1 MPLPLKPGYN
11 LYIDRK
17 CKPSDYEM
25 SQLEIYRD
33 YYGMSYTV
41 SGNRKFIMPNMIA
54 FLHGGS
60 IGITMKDVYHK
71 TSFVDNTPYERFVLK
86 FTDVVLEPL
95 IKVIGRDTFDELYSY
110 PVYNFTPEIQ
120 NKLYHIYCD
129 MLYEYEHY
137 SNESE
142 LILSGMLHN
151 LIMTVIRHHLPIN
164 PKDVELSETD
174 HSILSAMDYIE
185 HNFLKDPS
193 LSETAKHIGLSSSHF
208 SRIFK
213 QATGVSYSEYLNYI
227 RVEHG
232 RKLLLTTSLSISE
245 IAQFSGFDNGNY
257 FCNVTKKLLG
267 CSPSEI
273 RKSAIDISL
282 KTKHNTKKI

>member
-11 LYIDRK
+11 FYIDRK

-60 IGITMKDVYHK
+60 IGITMKNVYHK

-120 NKLYHIYCD
+120 NRLYHIYCD

-174 HSILSAMDYIE
+174 NSILSAMDYIE
-185 HNFLKDPS
+185 RNYLKDPS
-193 LSETAKHIGLSSSHF
+193 LLETAKHVGLSSSHF

-213 QATGVSYSEYLNYI
+213 QATGVTYSEYLNYI

-232 RKLLLTTSLSISE
+232 RKLLLTTNLSISE

-273 RKSAIDISL
+273 RKGAIE
-282 KTKHNTKKI
+282 TK

>member
-11 LYIDRK
+11 FYIDRK

-25 SQLEIYRD
+25 SQLEVYRD

-54 FLHGGS
+54 FLHGGC

-86 FTDVVLEPL
+86 FTDKVLEPL
-95 IKVIGRDTFDELYSY
+95 IKIIGRNTFDELYSY
-110 PVYNFTPEIQ
+110 PVYHFTPEIQ
-120 NKLYHIYCD
+120 DKLYHIYCD

-137 SNESE
+137 TNESE
-142 LILSGMLHN
+142 LLLSGMLYH
-151 LIMTVIRHHLPIN
+151 LIMTVIRHHLPVN
-164 PKDVELSETD
+164 PKDMELSGTD
-174 HSILSAMDYIE
+174 QSILSAMDYIE

-193 LSETAKHIGLSSSHF
+193 LSETAKHVGLSSSHF

-213 QATGVSYSEYLNYI
+213 QATGVSYTEYLNYI

-232 RKLLLTTSLSISE
+232 RRLLLTTDLSVSE
-245 IAQFSGFDNGNY
+245 IAQLSGFDNGNY

-267 CSPSEI
+267 SSPSQL
-273 RKSAIDISL
+273 RK
-282 KTKHNTKKI
+282 NQGE

>member
-11 LYIDRK
+11 FYIDRK

-86 FTDVVLEPL
+86 FTDKVLEPL
-95 IKVIGRDTFDELYSY
+95 IKIIGRDTFDELYSY

-120 NKLYHIYCD
+120 DKLYHIYCD

-137 SNESE
+137 TNESE
-142 LILSGMLHN
+142 LILSGMLYN
-151 LIMTVIRHHLPIN
+151 LIMTVIRHHLPDN
-164 PKDVELSETD
+164 PKDIELSGTD
-174 HSILSAMDYIE
+174 QSILSAMDYIE
-185 HNFLKDPS
+185 HNYLKDPS
-193 LSETAKHIGLSSSHF
+193 LSETAQHIGLSVSHF

-213 QATGVSYSEYLNYI
+213 QETGVSYSEYLNYI

-232 RKLLLTTSLSISE
+232 RKLLLTTDLSISE
-245 IAQFSGFDNGNY
+245 IAQLSGFDNGNY

-267 CSPSEI
+267 CSPSQI
-273 RKSAIDISL
+273 RKDNIE
-282 KTKHNTKKI
+282 NTGII

>member
-11 LYIDRK
+11 FYIDRK

-71 TSFVDNTPYERFVLK
+71 TSFVDRTPYERFVLK

-95 IKVIGRDTFDELYSY
+95 IKIIGRDTFDELYSY

-137 SNESE
+137 TNESE

-164 PKDVELSETD
+164 PKDVELSEAD
-174 HSILSAMDYIE
+174 NSILAAMDYIE
-185 HNFLKDPS
+185 RNYLKDPA
-193 LSETAKHIGLSSSHF
+193 LTETASHVGLSASHF

-213 QATGVSYSEYLNYI
+213 QATGVTYSEYLNYI

-232 RKLLLTTSLSISE
+232 RRLLLTTNLSISE

-267 CSPSEI
+267 ASPSDI
-273 RKSAIDISL
+273 RKGGLAA
-282 KTKHNTKKI
+282 KH

>member
-11 LYIDRK
+11 FYIDRK

-95 IKVIGRDTFDELYSY
+95 IKVIGRDAFDELYSY

-164 PKDVELSETD
+164 PKDIELSETD
-174 HSILSAMDYIE
+174 NSILSAMDYIE
-185 HNFLKDPS
+185 RNYLKDPS
-193 LSETAKHIGLSSSHF
+193 LTETAKHIGLSSSHF

-213 QATGVSYSEYLNYI
+213 QSTGVTYSEYLNYI

-232 RKLLLTTSLSISE
+232 RKLLLTTDLSISE

-273 RKSAIDISL
+273 RKGT
-282 KTKHNTKKI
+282 TKLN

>member
-11 LYIDRK
+11 FYIDRK

-54 FLHGGS
+54 FLQGGS

-86 FTDVVLEPL
+86 FTDKVLEPL
-95 IKVIGRDTFDELYSY
+95 IKIIGRDTFDELYSY

-120 NKLYHIYCD
+120 QKLYGIYCD

-137 SNESE
+137 TNESE
-142 LILSGMLHN
+142 LILSGMLYN
-151 LIMTVIRHHLPIN
+151 LIMTVIRHHLPVN
-164 PKDVELSETD
+164 PKDIELSGTD
-174 HSILSAMDYIE
+174 QSILSAMDYIE
-185 HNFLKDPS
+185 HNYLKDPS
-193 LSETAKHIGLSSSHF
+193 LCETAQHVGLSVSHF

-213 QATGVSYSEYLNYI
+213 QETGVSYSEYLNYI

-232 RKLLLTTSLSISE
+232 RKLLLTTDLSISE
-245 IAQFSGFDNGNY
+245 IAQLSGFDNGNY

-267 CSPSEI
+267 CSPSQI
-273 RKSAIDISL
+273 RKSNIENI
-282 KTKHNTKKI
+282 N

>member
-11 LYIDRK
+11 FYIDRK

-86 FTDVVLEPL
+86 FTDKVLEPL
-95 IKVIGRDTFDELYSY
+95 IKVIGRDAFDELYSY

-120 NKLYHIYCD
+120 DKLYHIYCD

-137 SNESE
+137 TNESE

-151 LIMTVIRHHLPIN
+151 LIMTVIRHHLPIS
-164 PKDVELSETD
+164 PKDIELSETE
-174 HSILSAMDYIE
+174 HSVLSAMNYIE
-185 HNFLKDPS
+185 HNYLNDPS
-193 LSETAKHIGLSSSHF
+193 LVETAKHVGLSSSHF

-213 QATGVSYSEYLNYI
+213 QETGVSYSEYLNYI

-232 RKLLLTTSLSISE
+232 RKLLLTTDLSVSE
-245 IAQFSGFDNGNY
+245 IAQLSGFDNGNY
-257 FCNVTKKLLG
+257 FCNVIKKLLG
-267 CSPSEI
+267 ASPSQI
-273 RKSAIDISL
+273 RKKQI
-282 KTKHNTKKI
+282 

>member
-11 LYIDRK
+11 FYIDRK

-86 FTDVVLEPL
+86 FTDKVLEPL
-95 IKVIGRDTFDELYSY
+95 IKIIGQDTFDELYSY
-110 PVYNFTPEIQ
+110 PVYNFTPDIQ
-120 NKLYHIYCD
+120 DKLYRIYCD

-137 SNESE
+137 TNESE
-142 LILSGMLHN
+142 LIMSGMLHN
-151 LIMTVIRHHLPIN
+151 LIMTVIRHHLPVN
-164 PKDVELSETD
+164 PKDVELSATD
-174 HSILSAMDYIE
+174 QSILSAMDYIE
-185 HNFLKDPS
+185 HNFLRDPS
-193 LSETAKHIGLSSSHF
+193 LSETARHIGLSSSHF

-213 QATGVSYSEYLNYI
+213 QSTGVSYTEYLNYI
-227 RVEHG
+227 RVEQG
-232 RKLLLTTSLSISE
+232 RKLLLTTDLSVSE
-245 IAQFSGFDNGNY
+245 IAQLSGFDNGNY
-257 FCNVTKKLLG
+257 FCNVMKKMLG

-273 RKSAIDISL
+273 RKSGQ
-282 KTKHNTKKI
+282 